1 MSESMRPTRCPSLP
15 SASARFAATVDFPT
29 PPLPEATA
37 TLKRTSR
44 NRAASAG
51 ATPAAPRGGAADGGC
66 TAIRTVTAFTPG
78 SERSFSFASRSI
90 SSAAR
95 GDSVVISRR
104 KETFPPPTARSLT
117 KPKETMSRDR
127 PGNFTVRS
135 VSSTLSSVSSG
146 VGGIEPPAAKLSR
159 TSRGNRCG
167 GFLAQRGAPLP
178 SLLRQRGAVLR
189 REQGDGDRLSD
200 GEDHRSRS
208 RQERSAR
215 QDAPCPRD
223 PDGEQSEPRAQSE
236 EGRALLE
243 REQVP
248 RAGPRLLGKD
258 HDRTAA
264 LQAGERRLYGRGAAG
279 RVAPV
284 DRDESGRA
292 DRPTEHGHAED
303 GALGEEPDLHRR
315 VREEHEDVGQALVV
329 RDQHDALVGSEPL
342 APQDADGDARKRQ
355 DRPGPP
361 SREAQEP
368 VPPGREIGREDRRKI
383 EEKRRR
389 GDRNP
394 DEKGASDPHRHGIV
408 T

>member
-78 SERSFSFASRSI
+78 SERTFSFAPRSI

-95 GDSVVISRR
+95 GDSVVISSR
-104 KETFPPPTARSLT
+104 KETLPPPTARSVT
-117 KPKETMSRDR
+117 RPNETMPRDK

-135 VSSTLSSVSSG
+135 VCSTFSSVSSG

-159 TSRGNRCG
+159 ACRRNGRGR
-167 GFLAQRGAPLP
+167 FLAQRGDGLP
-178 SLLRQRGAVLR
+178 RLLRQRGTVFR
-189 REQGDGDRLSD
+189 PESRDQNRLSD
-200 GEDHRSRS
+200 GEDHGSRS

-215 QDAPCPRD
+215 QNAPGPRQ
-223 PDGEQSEPRAQSE
+223 PDGLQREPRAQRE

-248 RAGPRLLGKD
+248 GAGPRLLGKD

-264 LQAGERRLYGRGAAG
+264 LKAGERGFDGRGAADP
-279 RVAPV
+279 VAPV

-292 DRPTEHGHAED
+292 DRPAEHGQAED
-303 GALGEEPDLHRR
+303 GALGEKADLHRR
-315 VREEHEDVGQALVV
+315 VREDHEDVGQALVV

-342 APQDADGDARKRQ
+342 ALEDADGHSRKRQ

-361 SREAQEP
+361 PREAQEP
-368 VPPGREIGREDRRKI
+368 APPGRDIGREDRRKA

-389 GDRNP
+389 ADRNP
-394 DEKGASDPHRHGIV
+394 DEKRARDPHRNGS
-408 T
+408 